1 MQQNLFRK
9 TLTMFCVGLVLAT
22 VVPAAQAATCSA
34 ATVHGDWALTLSGTL
49 LLPTGPV
56 PVAAIVKGTLN
67 LDGTVT
73 GGEARNVGGQFA
85 DETMSGTFTVNPDCT
100 GAATVNFYEDGQLVR
115 TSTLAMVFDD
125 NSKQVRM
132 VQSSLVLPN
141 GTPLPVIVLVEGRK
155 Q

>member
-1 MQQNLFRK
+1 MQQNLFRQ
-9 TLTMFCVGLVLAT
+9 TLTMISFGLLLVA
-22 VVPAAQAATCSA
+22 VAPAAQAATCSA

-56 PVAAIVKGTLN
+56 PIAAIVKAALN
-67 LDGTVT
+67 LDDTVT
-73 GGEARNVGGQFA
+73 GGEARNVGGQYA

-115 TSTLAMVFDD
+115 TSTLAVLFDE

-132 VQSSLVLPN
+132 VQKSLVLPN
-141 GTPLPVIVLVEGRK
+141 GTPLMVIVLVEGRK